1 MRVALHE
8 YFSFFCFLFFA
19 QKKQNEERGGNQS
32 EGLAHLEYCA
42 EMHRVDGAGAQAAA
56 DRGYLPCQWLSKGIS
71 FIKYL
76 RKLFCWVWCSRL
88 TTKIRLHVTCAGH
101 GNFAREVGT

>member
-8 YFSFFCFLFFA
+8 YFSFLSFFFFE

-56 DRGYLPCQWLSKGIS
+56 D
-71 FIKYL
+71 
-76 RKLFCWVWCSRL
+76 
-88 TTKIRLHVTCAGH
+88 
-101 GNFAREVGT
+101 

>member
-1 MRVALHE
+1 MLPF
-8 YFSFFCFLFFA
+8 FSLFFIK
-19 QKKQNEERGGNQS
+19 KKQNEERGGNQG

-56 DRGYLPCQWLSKGIS
+56 DRGHLPCQWLSKGIS

-76 RKLFCWVWCSRL
+76 RKRFCVGWWA
-88 TTKIRLHVTCAGH
+88 HAGS
-101 GNFAREVGT
+101 

>member
-1 MRVALHE
+1 MNLGAPKSLIGFFLYAAGGVNARGLTRIFFF
-8 YFSFFCFLFFA
+8 FSFFFFE

-56 DRGYLPCQWLSKGIS
+56 D
-71 FIKYL
+71 
-76 RKLFCWVWCSRL
+76 
-88 TTKIRLHVTCAGH
+88 
-101 GNFAREVGT
+101 